1 MNLSVMCVAVG
12 TLAVSLGAA
21 AQTNT
26 NTNPST
32 NTLPT
37 VPERLKRNLRQTRE
51 RA

>member
-1 MNLSVMCVAVG
+1 MNLSVICVAVG

-26 NTNPST
+26 NTNTST

-37 VPERLKRNLRQTRE
+37 VPRLKRNLRQTRE
-51 RA
+51 HA